1 MRSVHP
7 GGSGIRGMS
16 IFIGILLGPVIVLE
30 LERNGVRIW
39 SRFAEGK
46 DVDLVLCWLVLVRI
60 FLSKP

>member
-1 MRSVHP
+1 
-7 GGSGIRGMS
+7 MS

-46 DVDLVLCWLVLVRI
+46 DVDLVLFWLVLVRI